1 MPALLQVRALTQ
13 EETTKVQR
21 LAQSRTEAARLVQ
34 RAKVIWL
41 SHQGYQVAE
50 IADEVGYSQNSVRK
64 WIKRFTAHG
73 LAGLQDDPR
82 PGRPVTYPPEQ
93 VSVVIETALTKPAT
107 LGLPFACWTLDR
119 LEAYLNEHKQI
130 GMKRSR
136 IDDLLMREGL
146 RWRMQETWF
155 SERVDPDFA
164 QKRGPSS
171 RSTPSHQPAVS

>member
-1 MPALLQVRALTQ
+1 MPALLHVRELTPD
-13 EETTKVQR
+13 EKTNVQR
-21 LAQSRTEAARLVQ
+21 LAQSRTASARLVQ

-41 SHQGYQVAE
+41 SYHGYQVAE
-50 IADEVGYSQNSVRK
+50 IADEVGFSQNSVRMG
-64 WIKRFTAHG
+64 IKRFNADG
-73 LAGLQDDPR
+73 FAGLQDKPR

-93 VSVVIETALTKPAT
+93 VSVVIETALTKPDT

-136 IDDLLMREGL
+136 IDEVLIREGL
-146 RWRMQETWF
+146 RWRMQESWF

-171 RSTPSHQPAVS
+171 RSIRSHRRAVS

>member
-1 MPALLQVRALTQ
+1 MPVLLRVRELTP
-13 EETTKVQR
+13 EETKTIHR

-41 SHQGYQVAE
+41 SYQGYQVAE
-50 IADEVGYSQNSVRK
+50 IADEVDFSQNSVRM
-64 WIKRFTAHG
+64 WIKRFNAAGVEG
-73 LAGLQDDPR
+73 LRDQPR
-82 PGRPVTYPPEQ
+82 SGCPVTYSPEQ
-93 VSVVIETALTKPAT
+93 VSVVIESALTKPDS

-119 LEAYLNEHKQI
+119 LEAYLNEPKQI

-136 IDDLLMREGL
+136 IDELLIREGL

-171 RSTPSHQPAVS
+171 RSTPSRLRTVS

>member
-1 MPALLQVRALTQ
+1 MPALLQVRELTQ
-13 EETTKVQR
+13 EERTTVHR

-41 SHQGYQVAE
+41 SDQGYQVAE
-50 IADEVGYSQNSVRK
+50 IMDEVGFSQNSVRK
-64 WIKRFTAHG
+64 WIKRFNAAG
-73 LAGLQDDPR
+73 LDGLQDEPR
-82 PGRPVTYPPEQ
+82 SGRPATYRPEQ
-93 VSVVIETALTKPAT
+93 VSVVIETALTKPDS
-107 LGLPFACWTLDR
+107 LGLPFACWMLDR

-130 GMKRSR
+130 SMKRSR
-136 IDDLLMREGL
+136 IDEVLIREGL

-171 RSTPSHQPAVS
+171 RSTPSRLRTVS

>member
-1 MPALLQVRALTQ
+1 MPALLQVRELTQ
-13 EETTKVQR
+13 AERKTVHR

-34 RAKVIWL
+34 RAQVIWL
-41 SHQGYQVAE
+41 SHQGSQVAA
-50 IADEVGYSQNSVRK
+50 IADEVGFSQNSVRK

-73 LAGLQDDPR
+73 LAGLQDEPR
-82 PGRPVTYPPEQ
+82 AGRPVTYPPEQ
-93 VSVVIETALTKPAT
+93 VSVVIETALTKPDA

-136 IDDLLMREGL
+136 IDDLLIREGL

-155 SERVDPDFA
+155 SERVDPGFA

-171 RSTPSHQPAVS
+171 RSTPTHLPGVS